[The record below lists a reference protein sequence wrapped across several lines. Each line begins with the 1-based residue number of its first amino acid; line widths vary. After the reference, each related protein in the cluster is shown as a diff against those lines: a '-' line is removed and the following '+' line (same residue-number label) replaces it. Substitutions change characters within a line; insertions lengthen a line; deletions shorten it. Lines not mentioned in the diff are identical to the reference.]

1 MGLTAAVLAVVSMA
15 GLRPLAHPVGLSP
28 HDGSVRPELR
38 ADVDFRQ
45 LDDLGLDSCGRN
57 LLRNPSFEEGLKGV
71 LHRRAPGFGPE
82 RRALGRDRFAIDRN
96 EHVHG
101 EASLRIRT
109 WLGVNGPATNEL
121 TVGYVR
127 LPVAVVGSGIYTVSF
142 WAKGSRPT
150 GQRLM
155 AGISNFFAAQRPWS
169 ARYMAPSLTNE
180 WRRFTKT
187 FTVEMTEPIEIY
199 ICAFF
204 RESDRASDPELA
216 RGYVWIDA
224 VQIERGDK
232 ATDFASPPASLR
244 LVTSSPEDF
253 VRKGERIDARLEILT
268 DPNARGDVRVR
279 VRDFDGAWRF
289 DRVLPFE
296 ADARGR
302 ATVRPDFDGANLGL
316 GVFVVR
322 LDYSFADGRRQVA
335 YDRFTVLDWLAN
347 DHPQRFLF
355 ADDYGYFTHE
365 SALAD
370 ARLERWKKVGYGAKC
385 HMLVAQKSEYDHY
398 ARHGIALTDSIT
410 CLYRQ
415 GTGVGS
421 NADSR
426 HWRWLSSSPRDR
438 VWNFEPDPGE
448 ILFWE
453 PLRDPDCDGR
463 RLTERYLRKV
473 RDSAERLARTHPWIT
488 RWQFAGELFST
499 QLPKTWGVATREEA
513 YTVFA
518 RIFKAWAEG
527 MRAGNPS
534 IKITHDCPWNL
545 NPGHGLEEVDRLLK
559 ALNDEGVRV
568 DWISAHTYRLRPE
581 HPDLDANLTALRQV
595 MARRGY
601 GDAELCLPEGMHW
614 GPYSIPAWGT
624 TPSSWGPEPRTW
636 HSGCLSYDMG
646 WWEKISAAWRVRSWI
661 IALKHGVS
669 SSCSAGTL
677 TFEMDSDRLTPFVTQ
692 VAPNTPGH
700 VLGHATRFLG
710 DFRPAPEIRI
720 YAFDDGFDR
729 PVAVVWCCDPCVDD
743 GLAPPYELESDFA
756 GTLETVID
764 FMNNP
769 RAGRTRGAWRY
780 PATSFPIYLRGL
792 KGSSGEFLEA
802 LRTTRCVSGGVTNAA
817 SVRQDRMKVPRVKGT
832 TPDWS
837 AVPAR
842 ALIPWGGGG
851 TRGSAQLAWNDAGLF
866 VRVSVCDDRLVH
878 RVFPLGRQRNDNDTL
893 QIGIDTCGD
902 ALQQATAGC
911 NQDDYEY
918 AIFPNESGPGAVTWA
933 NRVADCQMTGFFGQ
947 QGNCLIPEVP
957 ASFTRTSGGGVYE
970 VFIPANRLLPG
981 RLARGAR
988 MGLGLTVTD
997 ADDDALPYGRRVIG
1011 GASLGPAVAS
1021 RVGRPR
1027 TWTEIEF
1034 E

>member
-1 MGLTAAVLAVVSMA
+1 MSNENQQYRVMNLVGTPTDYSKQDNWAHLPENTDKAVDTFFVYPTVDNDPTPGAPTIVPIENEALRAAVENHYFQAPLLFEDLTNLYEPYYRQSNLFALFGKSPEELLAFQLREQRTDVYAALDYYFEHFNQGRPFILA
-15 GLRPLAHPVGLSP
+15 GHSQ
-28 HDGSVRPELR
+28 GSLMLKIALQDYFREH
-38 ADVDFRQ
+38 ADYLERMVAAYVLGFSITT
-45 LDDLGLDSCGRN
+45 DDLANNPDLKFAQGADDVGVIVSWNTEGPGNKNEKNGVVLPHSLAINPLNWRRDDTYAPASEN
-57 LLRNPSFEEGLKGV
+57 LG
-71 LHRRAPGFGPE
+71 
-82 RRALGRDRFAIDRN
+82 DRLPIIGDIGITATEF
-96 EHVHG
+96 HVHYPG
-101 EASLRIRT
+101 
-109 WLGVNGPATNEL
+109 
-121 TVGYVR
+121 
-127 LPVAVVGSGIYTVSF
+127 
-142 WAKGSRPT
+142 
-150 GQRLM
+150 
-155 AGISNFFAAQRPWS
+155 
-169 ARYMAPSLTNE
+169 
-180 WRRFTKT
+180 
-187 FTVEMTEPIEIY
+187 
-199 ICAFF
+199 
-204 RESDRASDPELA
+204 
-216 RGYVWIDA
+216 
-224 VQIERGDK
+224 
-232 ATDFASPPASLR
+232 
-244 LVTSSPEDF
+244 
-253 VRKGERIDARLEILT
+253 
-268 DPNARGDVRVR
+268 
-279 VRDFDGAWRF
+279 
-289 DRVLPFE
+289 
-296 ADARGR
+296 
-302 ATVRPDFDGANLGL
+302 
-316 GVFVVR
+316 
-322 LDYSFADGRRQVA
+322 
-335 YDRFTVLDWLAN
+335 
-347 DHPQRFLF
+347 
-355 ADDYGYFTHE
+355 
-365 SALAD
+365 LAD